1 MNLRTMKKFKL
12 SRKKKSGAK
21 MTLNLRKLIRFKKI
35 KKNCTLI
42 FQKSLLKKVTVKLK
56 I

>member
-1 MNLRTMKKFKL
+1 MNLKAMKKFKL

-35 KKNCTLI
+35 KRNYIQI
-42 FQKSLLKKVTVKLK
+42 FQM
-56 I
+56 

>member
-1 MNLRTMKKFKL
+1 MNLKTMKKFKL

-21 MTLNLRKLIRFKKI
+21 MTLNSRKLTRFKKI
-35 KKNCTLI
+35 KKNYTLI
-42 FQKSLLKKVTVKLK
+42 FQKYLLKKVTVKLK